1 MGKES
6 RSYAWWHWLRR
17 PTAQP
22 SAPARWSS
30 SALISDDIY
39 LDITFAEWGRM
50 QQGGG
55 AFAYIR
61 SSVVPI
67 PAAAWMFASAL
78 GLLGLLKR
86 RLAG

>member
-1 MGKES
+1 
-6 RSYAWWHWLRR
+6 
-17 PTAQP
+17 
-22 SAPARWSS
+22 
-30 SALISDDIY
+30 
-39 LDITFAEWGRM
+39 M